1 MVNLKIS
8 PSLVL
13 FCIVAAVAKP
23 LTPVGPLGSAR
34 CRVGGAAAAALPAE
48 GPVKGISMAGM
59 KGRYKIPTKRP
70 IQHQYP
76 NISMQ

>member
-34 CRVGGAAAAALPAE
+34 CGRVGKAAAAALPAE
-48 GPVKGISMAGM
+48 GPVKGISVAWDERKVQNPNKMPH
-59 KGRYKIPTKRP
+59 PTS
-70 IQHQYP
+70 
-76 NISMQ
+76 ISMQ